1 MSTLEEK
8 EKELA
13 ILSNRIHKMRIKLT
27 YLEEERRKLK
37 IEYESLDRRQAMTDA
52 RFKKI
57 QNPTKKQIKP
67 KEEIHPKDMTLEQ
80 IHELAKKLGV
90 KLG

>member
-37 IEYESLDRRQAMTDA
+37 IEYESLDRRQAMTDG
-52 RFKKI
+52 RFKPCNVKKEVKRTVK
-57 QNPTKKQIKP
+57 TKDLSMEDVIK
-67 KEEIHPKDMTLEQ
+67 
-80 IHELAKKLGV
+80 LAKKLGV
-90 KLG
+90 NLNLE